1 MGSAVVRVGST
12 SHVSHVGNLGW
23 PRCSLLP
30 GFNACRRRRRQTT
43 MPQLAR
49 RDGLRAYPTSL
60 RIVKVTST
68 RALMFPWW
76 SPTLP
81 TRTDSQPALCVALT
95 TVAQPSV
102 MHFPHQRLPRRR
114 RRRRRF
120 RVELRCRQP
129 FTTSTVRP
137 LSQWHLTRIQTAK
150 SPTAVLAAQ
159 TFGSRLHV
167 NSLELLLRSFTAAVV

>member
-49 RDGLRAYPTSL
+49 RDGLRAYPTPL
-60 RIVKVTST
+60 RIVKVTAT

-102 MHFPHQRLPRRR
+102 MHFPHQRPPHRRR
-114 RRRRRF
+114 RRRRN
-120 RVELRCRQP
+120 LRAL
-129 FTTSTVRP
+129 
-137 LSQWHLTRIQTAK
+137 LS
-150 SPTAVLAAQ
+150 S
-159 TFGSRLHV
+159 SRLTTQFPFRLHLQPPV
-167 NSLELLLRSFTAAVV
+167 RKRPRLILQHTSSLPMLATTVV

>member
-1 MGSAVVRVGST
+1 MGSAVVRVGLT

-30 GFNACRRRRRQTT
+30 GFNVCRRRRRQTT
-43 MPQLAR
+43 MPQCAR

-81 TRTDSQPALCVALT
+81 TRTDSQPALCVALA

-102 MHFPHQRLPRRR
+102 MHFPHQRPPHRRR
-114 RRRRRF
+114 RRRRNLRALLSSSLTTQFPF
-120 RVELRCRQP
+120 RLHRQP
-129 FTTSTVRP
+129 PVRQRPRLILQHTSSLPMLATP
-137 LSQWHLTRIQTAK
+137 
-150 SPTAVLAAQ
+150 VL
-159 TFGSRLHV
+159 
-167 NSLELLLRSFTAAVV
+167 